1 VKTVLLS
8 LKSVSITLN
17 QFQKTHLRK
26 IKNHIYKVE
35 HMNRFAHW
43 SNLATLLMLSCS
55 LASFANA
62 QTPAILAPSDHC
74 RDFSADAIVSFAD
87 PDLAEVVNQA
97 AGLAAGEPLSCG
109 QAAKLEQLLV
119 GTTIER
125 VVYGGTLRPS
135 PEKPFETLDGIQN
148 LTGLT
153 RLNLINRLITDIG
166 PLRYLTNLTDLNLH
180 TNWFSDLG
188 PLSGLTNLEELIVSE
203 NPISDLAPL
212 AGLTKLRR
220 LQVHGLYP
228 FQLQYYLSMNDGR
241 DPNVVFNGITDLS
254 PLAGLTEMRLLR
266 IHLNAISDISPLAN
280 LTKLTHLR
288 IYDSQIKDISP
299 LANLNNLILLWAH
312 NNQIEDISA
321 LSGME
326 HLQQLSLNDNAIADI
341 SALADKTELQYLFLS
356 NNSIEDI
363 APLRRLHALKVL
375 TLENNNITDV
385 SALAGLSQLG
395 ELSLAQNWSLYDVTP
410 LLLNAGIGEGD
421 ELDLRMTHVP
431 CSTMDDFANLGVN
444 CN

>member
-1 VKTVLLS
+1 
-8 LKSVSITLN
+8 
-17 QFQKTHLRK
+17 
-26 IKNHIYKVE
+26 
-35 HMNRFAHW
+35 MNRFTHFPK
-43 SNLATLLMLSCS
+43 LATTLLLSCS
-55 LASFANA
+55 FFVSTSA
-62 QTPAILAPSDHC
+62 QAQITLSPADHC

-109 QAAKLEQLLV
+109 QAAGLEQLIA

-135 PEKPFETLDGIQN
+135 PEKPFESLDGIQN

-153 RLNLINRLITDIG
+153 QLNLINRLITDIG
-166 PLRYLTNLTDLNLH
+166 PLRHLTNLTNLNLH

-188 PLSGLTNLEELIVSE
+188 PLSELTNLEEIIVSE

-212 AGLTKLRR
+212 ARLTKLRR

-266 IHLNAISDISPLAN
+266 IHLNAISDLSPLAN

-321 LSGME
+321 ISGMT
-326 HLQQLSLNDNAIADI
+326 HLQQLSLNDNAISDI

-356 NNSIEDI
+356 NNFIEDI

-444 CN
+444 LLRVTSVSGSACEGRRLEDP